1 MVQFHEKATYELPL
15 YSLSQYHACSDILRS
30 FKISFSRFIHAVFK
44 KKGANIRK
52 TETSSYYLK
61 VYDSL

>member
-44 KKGANIRK
+44 KKRGQTLGKLRPHHTI
-52 TETSSYYLK
+52 
-61 VYDSL
+61 